1 MSDMFS
7 LPVVR
12 PAGLGDIES
21 RISSLEQRFGGV
33 APSASSTQ
41 ASGVSGSGHV
51 SAASFQNTLSKYGT
65 GDVQSAL
72 SWGKTQLGTPYA
84 SANPF
89 RFGDVPWDGAA
100 HLSVNGNGKTYQF
113 PAGTKVYDCSG
124 FAVSLWRRAG
134 IDLEK
139 YGASNSRTMAERVP
153 SVSLAQAQPGDLLI
167 IDSDNNTEADHVQVY
182 QGNGRVI
189 QATGAGVNEANAD
202 WSHVTKVVRP
212 SLLQPAATYSQS
224 AVAGNVNSM
233 WQQALQGAGSSVIT
247 SIGNI

>member
-1 MSDMFS
+1 MPDMFA
-7 LPVVR
+7 LPGVR
-12 PAGLGDIES
+12 PAGLSEIES
-21 RISSLEQRFGGV
+21 RISGLEQKFGGLGAV
-33 APSASSTQ
+33 SNGSIARATSSQ
-41 ASGVSGSGHV
+41 KV
-51 SAASFQNTLSKYGT
+51 SAMSFQDALGKYDT

-72 SWGKTQLGTPYA
+72 SWGRTQIGTPYA

-100 HLSVNGNGKTYQF
+100 HESVNGNGKTYQF

-124 FAVSLWRRAG
+124 FAVAVWRRAG

-139 YGASNSRTMAERVP
+139 YGAANSRTMAERVP

-167 IDSDNNTEADHVQVY
+167 IDSDSNAEADHVQVY

-189 QATGAGVNEANAD
+189 EATGVGVHEANAD

-212 SLLQPAATYSQS
+212 SLLQPEVAQVQS
-224 AVAGNVNSM
+224 AVASTGISSL
-233 WQQALQGAGSSVIT
+233 QQVLQSTGADVLASLR
-247 SIGNI
+247 NL